1 MRPAPPDRTPPAPP
15 RYADPSVPA
24 EPWPT
29 PIPQSGP
36 QKKSR
41 SPFRPLRTV
50 FNALMGGA
58 VLVGVV
64 AGVGVWRSG
73 DRFLEGARIMLTP
86 APREP
91 QVDVRS
97 VVVTQLRGASEL
109 TTAIFAMEAV
119 VPTQSDR
126 TLAGYVIGSTNL
138 LYIAYGEVRAGVDLS
153 QIAATDVQVTG
164 DSSIQVTLPPAQ
176 ILDSKLDLSKSNVFD
191 YSRGFLGLGPD
202 AAPELQEQAQ
212 QEALAKIE
220 EAACSEGLLAEANRR
235 AEITVSQLLAVA
247 GFDTVTVTT
256 QPPTNSACAGP
267 TNSDTVL
274 PGLPVPP
281 PPPPPTPPGLIVT
294 PNREHSSPRIDSCA
308 RCWFY

>member
-24 EPWPT
+24 DPWPT
-29 PIPQSGP
+29 PISQPGP

-41 SPFRPLRTV
+41 SRSDSRGVSPFRPLRTV

-58 VLVGVV
+58 VLIGVV

-274 PGLPVPP
+274 PGLPVPTP
-281 PPPPPTPPGLIVT
+281 PPQAPGQE
-294 PNREHSSPRIDSCA
+294 PGQ
-308 RCWFY
+308 